1 MPTFAADKM
10 AAWTG
15 GRWTRIPGGP
25 VGGFTQDTR
34 QLAAG
39 QVFVALKTGKRDG
52 HDFLAE
58 AQQRRATAAL
68 VDREIPAATLPQL
81 VVGDTLAAFQ
91 RIAREHR
98 REFHG
103 TVVGVSGSV
112 GKTSTKDLLALLL
125 GGAGPVSDRPGQ
137 SETGPTKIL
146 ATEGNLNNHLG
157 VPLTLTRLDPAVHQA
172 AVIEAGI
179 SAPGDMAPL
188 ARMIEPEHS
197 VITLVAP
204 AHLEK
209 LGSLDVVALEK
220 SLLPAANRP
229 GGQAVFPVSC
239 WAFETFRALNN
250 PLVLVPEN
258 EGMTKVAACTIRFN
272 VFHRPERTEVTLD
285 RKRRF
290 LLRRVSSGMAQ
301 NAALALALAG
311 ELGISDAVLQTRL
324 ADWAPSKWRG
334 ELRPFGEATV
344 YCDFYN
350 ANPASMADAIDA
362 FNGSVPQALP
372 RLYVLGCMEELG
384 EASLLYHRQLGRLLH
399 LRRGDFLCVIGAQA
413 AALREGLLENGNDPA
428 AVAVITDLAP
438 VRERLAGYKGAVF
451 LKGSRRYQLETVLE
465 PHATAHAL

>member
-39 QVFVALKTGKRDG
+39 QVFVALKTGRRDG

-58 AQQRRATAAL
+58 AQQRGATAAL
-68 VDREIPAATLPQL
+68 VDREIPATTLPQL

-125 GGAGPVSDRPGQ
+125 GGAPRV
-137 SETGPTKIL
+137 L

-239 WAFETFRALNN
+239 WAFESFRALNN

-258 EGMTKVAACTIRFN
+258 EGMTKVAARTIRFN

-399 LRRGDFLCVIGAQA
+399 LRRGDFLCVLGAQA
-413 AALREGLLENGNDPA
+413 EALREGLLENGNDPA

-438 VRERLAGYKGAVF
+438 VRARLAGYQGAVF

-465 PHATAHAL
+465 PHATAHAHAL